1 MINQVLRKEKK
12 FLLHQQEFFCLKHQ
26 IAQILPGD
34 PHNGPL
40 GYPVRSLYFD
50 TIYDKD
56 YFEKLDGVE
65 IRRKIR
71 LRCYSPD
78 SEFAMLEIKQKQGD
92 MQLKRSLRVGRE
104 DAIRLTKGDYSPLLR
119 YSGDRADFALEC
131 YALMKT
137 ACYLPKT
144 IVEYQRMAY
153 IAKEN
158 RIRITFDQNII
169 STESCMDLF
178 SPCLVMNPVI
188 DKDYVVLE
196 VKYNNF
202 LLEYIQQILNEADR
216 SEISVSKFYLAR
228 QNAYRTHL

>member
-12 FLLHQQEFFCLKHQ
+12 FLLQQQDFFPLKNQ
-26 IAQILPGD
+26 LARMLVGD

-56 YFEKLDGVE
+56 YFEKLDGLE
-65 IRRKIR
+65 LRRKIR

-92 MQLKRSLRVGRE
+92 LQLKRSLRVERE
-104 DAIRLTKGDYSPLLR
+104 DAMRLAKGDYSPLLK
-119 YSGDRADFALEC
+119 YSGDRAEFALEC
-131 YALMKT
+131 YALMNK

-144 IVEYQRMAY
+144 IVEYQRLAY

-169 STESCMDLF
+169 STESTVDLF
-178 SPCLVMNPVI
+178 SPELIMNPVMDRAFVI
-188 DKDYVVLE
+188 LE

-202 LLEYIQQILNEADR
+202 LLGYIQQILNRSDR
-216 SEISVSKFYLAR
+216 SEVSVSKYYLAR
-228 QNAYRTHL
+228 QSTYRTHL